1 MKFLVKCNYHQL
13 IKLIDVSG
21 LQVKRNIFH
30 PKSNKIGSNKY
41 NTNEL

>member
-1 MKFLVKCNYHQL
+1 MLV
-13 IKLIDVSG
+13 V
-21 LQVKRNIFH
+21 LQVKHNKFH